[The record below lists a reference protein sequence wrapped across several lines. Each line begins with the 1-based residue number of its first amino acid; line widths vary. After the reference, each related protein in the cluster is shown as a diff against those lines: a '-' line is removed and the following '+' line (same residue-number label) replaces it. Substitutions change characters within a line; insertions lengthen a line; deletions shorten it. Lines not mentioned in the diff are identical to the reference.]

1 MQIETPVA
9 TRVTAAEVAERMRR
23 GEELVFVD
31 NRNPQAWE
39 ESDVKLPG
47 AIRIPAD
54 EVERHAGELPR
65 DRTIITYCTSLN
77 EGSSARAAQTLLG
90 LGFHNVHPLYGGFER
105 RQSRRAKGTVLG
117 NSSAA
122 RRVPRSCRGLHE
134 GVGLGK

>member
-23 GEELVFVD
+23 GEELVFLD
-31 NRNPQAWE
+31 NRNAQAWE

-54 EVERHAGELPR
+54 EVERHAAGLRR
-65 DRTIITYCTSLN
+65 DRTIITYCTETN

-90 LGFHNVHPLYGGFER
+90 LGFRNVHPLHGGFEAWR
-105 RQSRRAKGTVLG
+105 HAGNPVEPKG
-117 NSSAA
+117 SA
-122 RRVPRSCRGLHE
+122 
-134 GVGLGK
+134 